1 MYARSTTLHA
11 RPDRLEGGI
20 AYIRDEVMPR
30 VLAADGCIGLSLL
43 VNPFSGR
50 SIVTVAWETADAWRA
65 ADEQLRPA
73 ADRANELFG
82 GTPDVEEW
90 EIAVLHRDHR
100 SGSGACVRTVW
111 VRVEPDQVERAIEHY
126 RIVLLPEI
134 ETFEGFCS
142 ASLMVDRT
150 AGFVVSSVTFDSYEA
165 MRHTRRLAAVVREE
179 ATHEASG
186 EVLEV
191 GEFELALAHLRV
203 PEMV

>member
-1 MYARSTTLHA
+1 VYARSTTLVA
-11 RPDRLEGGI
+11 RPDRLEAGI

-43 VNPFSGR
+43 VAPLSGR
-50 SIVTVAWETADAWRA
+50 CIATVAWETVDAWHA
-65 ADEQLRPA
+65 ADDQVRPA
-73 ADRANELFG
+73 ADRAAELFG

-100 SGSGACVRTVW
+100 TASGACVRTVW
-111 VRVEPDQVERAIEHY
+111 VRVEPHQVERAVERY
-126 RIVLLPEI
+126 RTVLLPEI
-134 ETFEGFCS
+134 ETFDGFCS
-142 ASLMVDRT
+142 ASLMVDRA

-165 MRHTRRLAAVVREE
+165 MRHTRKLAAVVREE

-186 EVLEV
+186 EVVEV

-203 PEMV
+203 PEMA